1 MPDPEGGAPTAPVD
15 SPEFHRFFNGSFVV
29 DDHGQPLVVYHSGT
43 FNPSENPVPAIGNTG
58 MHWGTLEAAR
68 ERVAGKLI
76 DDFHAALEVGP
87 DPDTGRWHWETDGMS
102 SWDLSEEGFE
112 TEEQALDDADAA
124 ISDTVDASD
133 LDTVITAAW
142 LSIRNPKLVSDA
154 GSAWAKV
161 IREAMDEGHDGLVYT
176 NRYEDKGSTSYVVF
190 YPQQIKSVD
199 NVGTFDPASK
209 NVLDGLRRPGR

>member
-1 MPDPEGGAPTAPVD
+1 MEPGDRALIERLVG
-15 SPEFHRFFNGSFVV
+15 SPEFQRFFKGSHVV
-29 DDHGQPLVVYHSGT
+29 DSAGSPLIVYHSGT
-43 FNPSENPVPAIGNTG
+43 FNPNENPVPVIGNTG

-76 DDFHAALEVGP
+76 DDLHAALEVGP

-112 TEEQALDDADAA
+112 TEEQARDDADAA

-133 LDTVITAAW
+133 LDTVITPAW
-142 LSIRNPKLVSDA
+142 LSIRNPKLVPDA

-161 IREAMDEGHDGLVYT
+161 IRKAMDEGHDGLVYM

-190 YPQQIKSVD
+190 HPGQVKSVY
-199 NVGTFDPASK
+199 NTGAFNPQNPS
-209 NVLDGLRRPGR
+209 VLEGRRRRR